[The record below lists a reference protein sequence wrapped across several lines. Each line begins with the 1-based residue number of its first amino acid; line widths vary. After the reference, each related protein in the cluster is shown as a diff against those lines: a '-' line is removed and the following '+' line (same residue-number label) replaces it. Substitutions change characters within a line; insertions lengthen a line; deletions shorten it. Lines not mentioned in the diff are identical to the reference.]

1 VDPVSSVAGRLV
13 LRSFRWHEG
22 HADLSLVLRDPEVIA
37 EVGAALARPFRDHGI
52 TAVVGLEA
60 RGLALAGLVARE
72 LGVGLVLARKP
83 GSIHPASAS
92 EAATTPDW
100 RGRTPTIRISRAA
113 LGPGDRMLLVDDW
126 IETGSQARSVARL
139 ARRLGAVFVGVA
151 VLVDDTSD
159 TVRAELDVHAV
170 LRAEQL
176 PLET

>member
-1 VDPVSSVAGRLV
+1 M

-37 EVGAALARPFRDHGI
+37 QIGGALARPFRGEGV

-72 LGVGLVLARKP
+72 LEVGLVLARKP
-83 GSIHPASAS
+83 GSIHPAAES
-92 EAATTPDW
+92 ETATTPDW

-113 LGPGDRMLLVDDW
+113 LGAGDRMLLVDDW
-126 IETGSQARSVARL
+126 IETGSQARAVARL
-139 ARRLGAVFVGVA
+139 AQRLGAVFVGVS

-159 TVRAELDVHAV
+159 SVRADLDVHAL
-170 LRAEQL
+170 LRADQL
-176 PLET
+176 PLEPTPPATN